1 MKNKNGNAT
10 MAITLIVSLGFLLIF
25 AVYIINSI
33 TPFIWYQKLQAIA
46 DKYVYIVEKFGYLT
60 EDEEKE
66 LYKELESEGFDISKV
81 VLECPKSYQEYG
93 TLFEFEIKY
102 NLSQEYNVISNG
114 IKNEART
121 ILLQIKKYGYSK
133 I

>member
-10 MAITLIVSLGFLLIF
+10 MAITLIVSLGFLLVF

>member
-1 MKNKNGNAT
+1 MKNKYGNAT

-25 AVYIINSI
+25 TVYIINSI

-46 DKYVYIVEKFGYLT
+46 DKYIYIVEKFGYLT

-66 LYKELESEGFDISKV
+66 LYKELETKGFDISKV

-93 TLFEFEIKY
+93 TCFEFKITY
-102 NLSQEYNVISNG
+102 TLSQEYSIISNG
-114 IKNEART
+114 IKNEAREVP
-121 ILLQIKKYGYSK
+121 LQIKKYGYSK